1 MPGYELQQKTIKPE
15 RLKKV
20 DEKKIIRNMP
30 MQKMPLWSLIKGRF
44 NIEQKKILRKK
55 FKRVD

>member
-1 MPGYELQQKTIKPE
+1 MPEYELQQKTIKPQKLE
-15 RLKKV
+15 KV
-20 DEKKIIRNMP
+20 DKKIIRNMP